1 MRSAENP
8 DSGISIHALLTES
21 DRCRSERM
29 PLRSDFNPRSPHG
42 ERQRSDFLTMT
53 KVQISIHALLTE
65 SDLTDEFSSP
75 DGRRFQS
82 TLSSRRATM
91 NIALRTSL
99 PSNFNPRSPHGERRA
114 IWCPTGTPRNFNPR
128 SPHGERPSD
137 HSSPVEVFVN
147 FNPRSPHGER
157 PCTCPVLAVIDLFQS
172 TLSSRRA
179 TANTTKLALSFLS
192 KVPI

>member
-1 MRSAENP
+1 MVLLPSATTE
-8 DSGISIHALLTES
+8 ISIHALLTES
-21 DRCRSERM
+21 DLFRCLRFPRICYFNPRSPHGER
-29 PLRSDFNPRSPHG
+29 PAAEAEQAKTYIDFNPRSPHG

-128 SPHGERPSD
+128 SPHGERRAGCILWDGGRKISIHALLTESD
-137 HSSPVEVFVN
+137 
-147 FNPRSPHGER
+147 
-157 PCTCPVLAVIDLFQS
+157 
-172 TLSSRRA
+172 
-179 TANTTKLALSFLS
+179 S
-192 KVPI
+192 KYHQIGPIVSV